1 MAKETGLGAR
11 FYANQYVFSND
22 VQAVPTIDKNIQT
35 LDFTGIDK
43 DAHERKAGLL
53 GARMAYRTFFNPT
66 VGQTAHTAV
75 KDLPRTDV
83 QVSYFHRA
91 TLGVPA
97 ASMVAKQTEYKLN
110 RAANGEF
117 LGDIDN
123 LSNANWLDWGLAMT
137 AGTRTDTG
145 ATNGGVVDFQIQ
157 GAPAN
162 FGLQAYL
169 HVIAFTGTSA
179 TISLQSDDNV
189 GMATPT
195 AVTGGAFTTVTGPT
209 FQRIATAR
217 NQAVERYL
225 RVITTGT
232 FSNLQFAVTCTV
244 NSTDMTI

>member
-1 MAKETGLGAR
+1 MKETGLGAR
-11 FYANQYVFSND
+11 FYLNQYQFAND
-22 VQAVPTIDKNIQT
+22 VQAIPNIDKSITT

-43 DAHERKAGLL
+43 EAHERKAALL
-53 GARMAYRTFFNPT
+53 GGRMAYRTFFNPT
-66 VGQTAHTAV
+66 VGQAHDAV
-75 KDLPRTDV
+75 NDLPRTDV

-97 ASMVAKQTEYKLN
+97 ASMTAKQTEYKLN
-110 RAANGEF
+110 RAESGEF
-117 LGDIDN
+117 LGDVDN

-145 ATNGGVVDFQIQ
+145 ATNGGAVDFAIQ

-169 HVIAFTGTSA
+169 HVFAFTGTSA
-179 TISLQSDDNV
+179 TISLQSDDNA
-189 GMATPT
+189 GFASAT
-195 AVTGGAFTTVTGPT
+195 AVTGGAFSTVTTPT

-244 NSTDMTI
+244 NQTDMTI